1 MDASLEL
8 GKAIR
13 HVLAGETF
21 VVRDGELVEGVPGQP
36 IRGGGRRPPARGLP

>member
-13 HVLAGETF
+13 HVLASETF
-21 VVRDGELVEGVPGQP
+21 VVRDGELVEGVFPGQP
-36 IRGGGRRPPARGLP
+36 IRGG